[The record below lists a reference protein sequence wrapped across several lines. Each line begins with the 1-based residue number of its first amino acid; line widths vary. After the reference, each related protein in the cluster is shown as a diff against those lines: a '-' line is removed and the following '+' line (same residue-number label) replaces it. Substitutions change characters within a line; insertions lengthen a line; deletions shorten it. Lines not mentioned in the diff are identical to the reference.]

1 MYKIRL
7 DSGNACHVGLS
18 CTLIH
23 IYNNLGVQSGVKRF
37 GLSGFCRISDAEIAH
52 CLVVPLTSKAVH
64 LHRGHVELA
73 KLYRSAGSVQA
84 ASGCIRLH
92 QAAMMCSLSF
102 FSACFVP
109 GLTAL
114 EAVHGKRT

>member
-23 IYNNLGVQSGVKRF
+23 IYNNPGVQSGVKRF

-84 ASGCIRLH
+84 ASGCYDVLFELFQRVLRARSH
-92 QAAMMCSLSF
+92 
-102 FSACFVP
+102 CFGGSPWETHVAY
-109 GLTAL
+109 T
-114 EAVHGKRT
+114 